1 MDSNAELQASTSGPA
16 SAYREAV
23 ALPLPSTPFYSVE
36 YPGRV
41 KPTSVPEAI
50 RTLGG
55 QASLDS
61 AFRRAA
67 SKAESLVELSLRPDN
82 PFSHPIPG
90 EVVASNAILLKV
102 VKRKKKKKTEGT
114 ENDFIGEYT
123 TEAVGVIP
131 KTIRFRSLAD
141 YQYQPDFEDPM
152 SKLRM
157 SMSSMDVEAIRAY
170 KFPEE
175 KADYMVPANPST
187 PSSPHL
193 PPPSST
199 SDPDFEMNLDP
210 QLLDVSKPAPA
221 SNSDMR
227 SNLRLFPPP
236 IFSRQSI
243 PQVYNFKANTASIVS
258 TTVDEETGEEKKRL
272 INRMRWK
279 GYGPATI
286 SFNDTTVPDK
296 PPQNVETVRA
306 QVDQRIL
313 KKLEEF
319 FDDRP
324 VWTRMS
330 LFNQFSPGEA
340 REIHNSKVLLPLVCY
355 VFQDGP
361 WRDTLVKFSYDP
373 RKHTDARLFQRLYF
387 RNANHPIARPSVAT
401 RRQDRSATNA
411 FLEHGVDKDLERS
424 DVLYRNSHIFDGRTL
439 TKETAA
445 FQLCD
450 IEDPMLK
457 EMIEDASDLRE
468 TCDERDGWYS
478 THVFERIKAVLR
490 HKFFS
495 LLDGHIATD
504 EECRN
509 LLATHEGSTSKTVTS
524 SRNAKLRSG
533 KHNMAKGA
541 LRPEDA
547 AALRLRATLDRNSK
561 NIPIQR

>member
-1 MDSNAELQASTSGPA
+1 MDYNTEPQTSTSGSASTSK
-16 SAYREAV
+16 EAV

-50 RTLGG
+50 HTLGG
-55 QASLDS
+55 QSSLDS
-61 AFRRAA
+61 AFRHAV
-67 SKAESLVELSLRPDN
+67 SKAESLVELSFRPDN

-102 VKRKKKKKTEGT
+102 VKRKKKKKPEDPEDG
-114 ENDFIGEYT
+114 NIGEYT
-123 TEAVGVIP
+123 TEALGVIP

-141 YQYQPDFEDPM
+141 YQYQPDVEDPM

-157 SMSSMDVEAIRAY
+157 SMSSMDVEAIRTY
-170 KFPEE
+170 RFPEE
-175 KADYMVPANPST
+175 KADHMVPANPLP
-187 PSSPHL
+187 PSSQPV
-193 PPPSST
+193 PPPSLT
-199 SDPDFEMNLDP
+199 SDTDFEMNLDP
-210 QLLDVSKPAPA
+210 QLLDGSNTAPA
-221 SNSDMR
+221 SNSDMQ

-236 IFSRQSI
+236 IFSRQTI

-258 TTVDEETGEEKKRL
+258 TTIDEETGEEKKRL

-286 SFNDTTVPDK
+286 SFSDTTVPSN
-296 PPQNVETVRA
+296 PPQNVEAVRA

-313 KKLEEF
+313 KMLQDF
-319 FDDRP
+319 FDERP

-330 LFNQFSPGEA
+330 LFNQFASGDA

-361 WRDTLVKFSYDP
+361 WRDTLVNFNYDP
-373 RKHTDARLFQRLYF
+373 RKQTDARFFQRLYF

-401 RRQDRSATNA
+401 RRQDRSATSA
-411 FLEHGVDKDLERS
+411 FLEHGVDKDLER
-424 DVLYRNSHIFDGRTL
+424 RTSHIFDGRTL

-457 EMIEDASDLRE
+457 EMIQDATDLRE

-509 LLATHEGSTSKTVTS
+509 LLATHQGSTSKTVTS

-547 AALRLRATLDRNSK
+547 AALRLRATLDRNAK

>member
-1 MDSNAELQASTSGPA
+1 MDSNDEPQASTSGSA
-16 SAYREAV
+16 SASREAV
-23 ALPLPSTPFYSVE
+23 AYSLPSTPFYSVE

-50 RTLGG
+50 RSLGG

-102 VKRKKKKKTEGT
+102 VKRKKKEKTEGA
-114 ENDFIGEYT
+114 EDGFIGEYT

-141 YQYQPDFEDPM
+141 YQYQPDVEDPM

-170 KFPEE
+170 RFPEE
-175 KADYMVPANPST
+175 KADYMVPANPSP
-187 PSSPHL
+187 PSSQTLL
-193 PPPSST
+193 PPTST

-210 QLLDVSKPAPA
+210 QLLDDPKPAPA
-221 SNSDMR
+221 SDSDMR

-236 IFSRQSI
+236 IFSRQTI
-243 PQVYNFKANTASIVS
+243 PQVYNYKANTASIVS

-286 SFNDTTVPDK
+286 SFTDTTVPDK
-296 PPQNVETVRA
+296 PPQNVEAVRA

-313 KKLEEF
+313 EKLE
-319 FDDRP
+319 
-324 VWTRMS
+324 
-330 LFNQFSPGEA
+330 EA
-340 REIHNSKVLLPLVCY
+340 REIHKSFVLFIHQLLLPLVCY

-424 DVLYRNSHIFDGRTL
+424 D
-439 TKETAA
+439 
-445 FQLCD
+445 
-450 IEDPMLK
+450 
-457 EMIEDASDLRE
+457 LRE
-468 TCDERDGWYS
+468 TCDERDGWPC
-478 THVFERIKAVLR
+478 FGIN
-490 HKFFS
+490 FFS

-509 LLATHEGSTSKTVTS
+509 LLAAHEGSTSRTVTS

-547 AALRLRATLDRNSK
+547 AALRLRATLDRNAK